1 MKVGDL
7 VRISPRRSEIDWT
20 GLIVDIRKHPDFS
33 VIVQYF
39 VLVDGVKHTFLSHHL
54 EVISGCG

>member
-7 VRISPRRSEIDWT
+7 VSTSASGIDWT

-39 VLVDGVKHTFLSHHL
+39 VLINGVKHTFLSHHL